1 MQNLRV
7 SQPNTPMSS
16 IPMKEHMTAGD
27 VPPLVSA
34 ERLSPAT
41 NNFPPRKSPLSPG
54 DYPHT
59 HSHSLPYSQ
68 PTDIQRPSTMTPSS
82 QIQQPPPPPEG
93 GRSHELIHTF
103 KSQETIM
110 SRELPPRDIPP
121 HHLQYQ
127 KMARARELQHSMQV
141 QDMTARGPPPH
152 ELIHGAQFAD
162 RHHPR
167 LPPHDMNGSRPHTI
181 SHQEMKT
188 REISY
193 TQMSGEPP
201 MNSHY
206 SPGSLP
212 PPNGPYP
219 PETSYDDIRSRQ
231 YAKDNLL
238 KRHSTEPARP
248 GQLKLARTS
257 QNIMHQIHTTQM
269 DKGFPKILQY
279 NSTINNRLDNKY
291 SPSNMPPGAMTTE
304 GSPISPYQ
312 RGSYN
317 RYEVNAPGPG
327 GPYEGGSITPS
338 YPPGDKKTIR
348 VRTCNACDKESQFL
362 CSGCRGI
369 WYCSRQCQLDDWKL
383 HSKTCRKK

>member
-7 SQPNTPMSS
+7 SQPNTPMSNL
-16 IPMKEHMTAGD
+16 PMKEHMQQT
-27 VPPLVSA
+27 VEIPPLVTA

-41 NNFPPRKSPLSPG
+41 STNYPPRKSPLSLA
-54 DYPHT
+54 DYP

-68 PTDIQRPSTMTPSS
+68 TMDGGRPSTMAPSTG
-82 QIQQPPPPPEG
+82 PPPDGG

-121 HHLQYQ
+121 PHHLQYQ
-127 KMARARELQHSMQV
+127 KMSRARDLHSMQV
-141 QDMTARGPPPH
+141 QDMAARGPPPH
-152 ELIHGAQFAD
+152 ELVHGAQFGD

-167 LPPHDMNGSRPHTI
+167 IPTPHDMNGSRPHTI

-212 PPNGPYP
+212 PPSGPYP
-219 PETSYDDIRSRQ
+219 GPETSYDDLRARQ
-231 YAKDNLL
+231 YSKDNLL

-279 NSTINNRLDNKY
+279 NSTMNNRLDNKY
-291 SPSNMPPGAMTTE
+291 SPSNVPPGSMTAE
-304 GSPISPYQ
+304 SSPISPYQ
-312 RGSYN
+312 RGPYN
-317 RYEVNAPGPG
+317 RYEANPPSSG
-327 GPYEGGSITPS
+327 GSYEGTPS
-338 YPPGDKKTIR
+338 YPPGDKKAIR

-369 WYCSRQCQLDDWKL
+369 WYCSRQCQVGHNFFLSL
-383 HSKTCRKK
+383 ILNRLL